1 MSSSNSKSSIGTKLT
16 LAVIAILLVGVVT
29 ATAVVGVAAVDSI
42 GDSEPAGNA
51 SASTATANPAWI
63 ESSSDGNYTVTKLYD
78 SDGDLIWSERTV
90 QSGVSDNSGNYA
102 YSTADSE
109 YVYTVTDYYDNGVLE
124 ETVLYT
130 YDRSTGELVSSNES
144 VPGDVEGIR
153 IDSSGNI
160 SYESSEEYSLTGQTR
175 YTLNENAS
183 ISVYD
188 TSTGNVIKTISA
200 SSYESESA
208 SIVQS
213 GGTTHQV
220 LASTDDYTVVSVA
233 VGDTSTRDLHIVS
246 RSSGD
251 SVYEIEDVDDP
262 ISNDAHERVVAAS
275 DGEIKIYARN
285 YDGSEYRDFYTRFNY
300 TGGYIVEERQ
310 GIVNAS
316 NPNPITVDFFRN
328 EFAEDVTFTPV
339 GELNLSAVNASD
351 GNALSSNATVK
362 IYNDTGQLI
371 WVRNNVSSSEIYSN
385 YAIDTYGGN
394 YTVRV
399 EAQGYEAAVQD
410 ATVTHNETTS
420 LSYSLATTTTDS
432 TAAGTLAIDSVTND
446 SGTAVSNWSAEI
458 YDSND
463 SLVLTE
469 SNLSAPYSTNLT
481 GNQTYTVQILADG
494 YNTTNKSVTIT
505 ENQTASTSFTLASS
519 STSDGDDSTDNTTT
533 DDGDSTDN
541 TTTTDDSDDGG
552 FVGGGGSGSPVDAY
566 AIIFGIGGIGFLLF
580 LLVALFA
587 FRELRKQSFALI
599 LVMMVLTTTVGPML
613 FIDPVSA
620 QTDSAEYET
629 ADLLVFTA
637 SENKSQVAQETQDKV
652 VALDPNTSEVAWE
665 TRLNNSTNGNIVY
678 SVAWDE
684 SQNRIYATSMEED
697 GSIQLYELQDA
708 TGDVEDVH
716 KLNLTPELIGK
727 DTTARNGVLY
737 FTTDGNSYRYDFE
750 NESLTATNSYT
761 PSAQTY
767 GIGFTDGQAAISTY
781 GSEFITTYL
790 GETEQYQTYTS
801 GNITSI
807 QHTEIGFLYQDN
819 SNISLRNTSTG
830 SVIWSSST
838 SQSTILYGATSEG
851 QDTIYAR
858 VGDDLYSYERDSGN
872 QSVLYDGSIPAN
884 TTAGFAQVDFKNGR
898 IHTYQT
904 VGGYDLANDT
914 PTHLYHIH
922 DSETGELLYSEE
934 IAYDSNKHQS
944 VAIVYEEADTVEVI
958 VGGGGSDYSPE
969 DVFGEIVGEQLML
982 TIGVLGGILF
992 GLIFIVLVLKFV
1004 WSTVTAPF
1012 RILLFPFKIIWK
1024 AMKMVF

>member
-1 MSSSNSKSSIGTKLT
+1 MSSSQSNSSIGTKLT
-16 LAVIAILLVGVVT
+16 VAVIAVLLVGVVT
-29 ATAVVGVAAVDSI
+29 ATAIVGAAATGVI
-42 GDSEPAGNA
+42 GDTEPAGNA

-63 ESSSDGNYTVTKLYD
+63 ESNSDGNYTVTKLYD
-78 SDGDLIWSERTV
+78 SDGNLIWEERTV
-90 QSGVSDNSGNYA
+90 QSGVSDTSGNFA
-102 YSTADSE
+102 YSTADDQ

-130 YDRSTGELVSSNES
+130 YDRSTGELVSANES

-160 SYESSEEYSLTGQTR
+160 SYGSSEEYSLTGQTR
-175 YTLNENAS
+175 YTLDENAS

-188 TSTGNVIKTISA
+188 TSTGNVTKTISA

-233 VGDTSTRDLHIVS
+233 VGDTSSRDLHIVD
-246 RSSGD
+246 RSSGS

-285 YDGSEYRDFYTRFNY
+285 YDGSEYRDYFTRFNY

-310 GIVNAS
+310 GIVNSS
-316 NPNPITVDFFRN
+316 NPSPITVDFFRT

-339 GELNLSAVNASD
+339 GELNLSATNASD
-351 GNALSSNATVK
+351 GNALDSNGTVR
-362 IYNDTGQLI
+362 IYNDDGHLI
-371 WVRNNVSSSEIYSN
+371 WERNNISSYEIYSN
-385 YAIDTYGGN
+385 YAINTYGGN

-399 EAQGYEAAVQD
+399 EAQGYEASVQD

-432 TAAGTLAIDSVTND
+432 TAAGTLVIDSVTND

-463 SLVLTE
+463 SLVFSD

-481 GNQTYTVQILADG
+481 ANQTYTVQILADN
-494 YNTTNKSVTIT
+494 YNTTSKSVTIT
-505 ENQTASTSFTLASS
+505 ENQTASTSFTLTAS

-533 DDGDSTDN
+533 DDGNSTDN
-541 TTTTDDSDDGG
+541 TTTDDSDDGG
-552 FVGGGGSGSPVDAY
+552 FIGGGGNDGGLTDGLAVV
-566 AIIFGIGGIGFLLF
+566 FGVSGIGFLIFVLLAF
-580 LLVALFA
+580 LG
-587 FRELRKQSFALI
+587 FREMRKQSFALI
-599 LVMMVLTTTVGPML
+599 LIVMIVSTSVGPML
-613 FIDPVSA
+613 FVGDVTA
-620 QTDSAEYET
+620 QTDSPEYET

-637 SENKSQVAQETQDKV
+637 GENKSQVAQETQDKV
-652 VALDPNTSEVAWE
+652 VALNPNTSEVAWE

-678 SVAWDE
+678 SVAWDR
-684 SQNRIYATSMEED
+684 SANRIYATSMEED
-697 GSIQLYELQDA
+697 GSIHLYELQDA

-716 KLNLTPELIGK
+716 RLNLTPELIGK
-727 DTTARNGVLY
+727 DSIARNGVLY

-781 GSEFITTYL
+781 GSDFITTYL
-790 GETEQYQTYTS
+790 RETEQYQTYTS
-801 GNITSI
+801 GNINSI
-807 QHTEIGFLYQDN
+807 QHTELGFLYQDS

-830 SVIWSSST
+830 SVIWDSST
-838 SQSTILYGATSEG
+838 TQSTILYGATSDG

-858 VGDDLYSYERDSGN
+858 VGDDFYSYDATTGN
-872 QSVLYDGSIPAN
+872 QSVLYDDSIPSN
-884 TTAGFAQVDFKNGR
+884 TTGGFAQVDYRNGL

-944 VAIVYEEADTVEVI
+944 VAIVYEQADTVEVI
-958 VGGGGSDYSPE
+958 VGSGGSDYSFG
-969 DVFGEIVGEQLML
+969 DVIGQQLML
-982 TIGVLGGILF
+982 TVGVLGGVLL
-992 GLIFIVLVLKFV
+992 GLLVIVVVLKFV
-1004 WSTVTAPF
+1004 WKTVTTPF
-1012 RILLFPFKIIWK
+1012 RILLFPFKLIWRIIT
-1024 AMKMVF
+1024 AIL